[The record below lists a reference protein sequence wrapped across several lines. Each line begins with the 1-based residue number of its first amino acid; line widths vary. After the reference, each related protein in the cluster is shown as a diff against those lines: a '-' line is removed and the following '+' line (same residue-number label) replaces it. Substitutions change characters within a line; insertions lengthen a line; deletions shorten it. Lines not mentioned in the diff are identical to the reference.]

1 MYRNLPKS
9 VYSLA
14 IVNFI
19 NGFGNF
25 TFPFLTLFLTL
36 KLGYSPAEAGAFS
49 MLSMTMYVPGSL
61 ISSKLAD
68 KMSRKTIMIVTQT
81 LFSLSFLACGLLYS
95 HIEWIPYILII
106 GLIFDGASDPARQAL
121 HTDHTNFNNR
131 QEAFSLFYLSY
142 NIGFGFGPAIAG
154 LLFTSYPRW
163 LFLGSGIIGLLA
175 TIIVGFTI
183 HDKRPNKDM
192 LKESIEKNQTD
203 KAVEGNVFKA
213 LLSRPKLLSYITING
228 IFFFCVSIVFF
239 TLPLYATFLF
249 KNNGPTIY
257 GFLMSTNAVTVVLI
271 TPLFVKLSKKKN
283 TLTIIIISF
292 ILYLLGFNLLAIATT
307 ILIFV
312 FGMIV
317 FSLGESLHAT
327 NNDYFIANHTPMGH
341 RARFS
346 TLVSIIQGSGYAIGP
361 LVGGQLLEFFSF
373 KEVYGIVSIMIILCV
388 LFLIYVRHTYIR
400 DNEPILPVN
409 NETHEE
415 HAELT

>member
-36 KLGYSPAEAGAFS
+36 KLGYSAAEAGAFS

-68 KMSRKTIMIVTQT
+68 KMSRKTIMVVTQT
-81 LFSLSFLACGLLYS
+81 LFSLSFLACGILYS

-121 HTDHTNFNNR
+121 HTDHTNFKNR

-175 TIIVGFTI
+175 TTIVGFTI
-183 HDKRPNKDM
+183 HDKRPDHDM
-192 LKESIEKNQTD
+192 LKDSVKKNQTD

-213 LLSRPKLLSYITING
+213 LLSRPKLFSYIIING
-228 IFFFCVSIVFF
+228 IFFFCVSIVLFS
-239 TLPLYATFLF
+239 LPLFASYLF
-249 KNNGPTIY
+249 KDSGPTIY
-257 GFLMSTNAVTVVLI
+257 GFMMSSNAVTVVLI
-271 TPLFVKLSKKKN
+271 TPFFVKLSKQKN
-283 TLTIIIISF
+283 TLTIIILSF
-292 ILYLLGFNLLAIATT
+292 ILYLLGFNLLAIAST

-312 FGMIV
+312 LSVIT
-317 FSLGESLHAT
+317 FSLGEALHAT

-346 TLVSIIQGSGYAIGP
+346 TLISIIQGSGYAIGP
-361 LVGGQLLEFFSF
+361 LVGGQLLEIFSF
-373 KEVYGIVSIMIILCV
+373 KEVYAIVSIIIIICI
-388 LFLIYVRHTYIR
+388 FSLIYVRHTYIR
-400 DNEPILPVN
+400 DNEPILPKI
-409 NETHEE
+409 EKTEE
-415 HAELT
+415 EQLELS